1 MQSAT
6 DLFDFAS
13 TGKVVLKPTACNRLE
28 FYDNGPKPAK
38 GRTQFGLVLDSNGSR
53 ERWNF
58 NSHLLTLQDIR
69 DLYIDVYTTLAQ
81 QRNLGTMFAFVYDNG
96 YHEDASV
103 HIMLGKKNG
112 EAGTGKHDLRSGKR
126 GFDKLA
132 GAVLFDNDEAMPTV
146 QLFLNGTVL
155 QFLPNEWTKTPHSS
169 SESKRAEV
177 RFWLQKFQA

>member
-28 FYDNGPKPAK
+28 FYDNGSEPEK
-38 GRTQFGLVLDSNGSR
+38 GRTRFGLVLDCNGSR

-58 NSHLLTLQDIR
+58 NSHMLTLKDIG
-69 DLYIDVYTTLAQ
+69 DLYIDVNTTLAQ
-81 QRNLGTMFAFVYDNG
+81 QSNLGAMFAFVYDNG
-96 YHEDASV
+96 YHEEANV

-112 EAGTGKHDLRSGKR
+112 EAGTGKHDLQSGKC

-132 GAVLFDNDEAMPTV
+132 GAVLIDNGDTMPTV
-146 QLFLNGTVL
+146 HLFLNGTVL
-155 QFLPNEWTKTPHSS
+155 QFLPNEWRQTPHSS

-177 RFWLQKFQA
+177 RF